1 MASNHPSKARAVAD
15 AARGE
20 SPDRRN
26 SDHRKPDYRKPDYRK
41 IAHELAQLGQEAANR
56 AHATGNGR
64 YARLAHTLTSRA
76 GEILNDLDRGG
87 KA

>member
-26 SDHRKPDYRKPDYRK
+26 SDHRKPDYRK
-41 IAHELAQLGQEAANR
+41 IAHELAQLGQEAASR